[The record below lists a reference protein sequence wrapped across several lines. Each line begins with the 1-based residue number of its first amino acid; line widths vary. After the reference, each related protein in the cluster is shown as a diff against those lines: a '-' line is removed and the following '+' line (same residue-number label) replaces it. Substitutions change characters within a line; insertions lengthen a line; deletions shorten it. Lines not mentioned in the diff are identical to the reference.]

1 MAGTAAVSRRST
13 RRACVPYHAVTMT
26 HTKLDTWEEDQFKAS
41 LSQRVK
47 GGFGAF
53 WVAGSRPTEPPPVK
67 PIALTGG
74 IPDPDTLPT
83 EELIETSNIVL
94 RREGPAALRY
104 GGHQGHPGLRE
115 WLAEE
120 VRRREGLDVEAD
132 NFTITNG
139 ISGALINVSETFL
152 NEGEIGLVES
162 PTFPGGSAAI
172 QNCLADIVG
181 VRVDNDGLVPDELE
195 ETIERYESEGRTV
208 KLLYTVPNFQNPTGT
223 TLTNERRERV
233 VEVCQAHNVVIA
245 EDDAYGDVR
254 FEGEKPPSL
263 FSIAR
268 GKGVVFMGSF
278 SKTMATGLRIGWTL
292 AEQQVTDALL
302 QTRFDLGVSPW
313 LQRTILEF
321 ASNGMLERH
330 LEKVNAVYRSKR
342 DAMLAALDERCSR
355 YAAWTR
361 PEGGYFLWLKLAE
374 TVDPEKLAKAA
385 YNLGVAYVGGY
396 AFHVDDTGHNTIR
409 LAYSFLKEEEIPE
422 AIMRLGRA
430 LEEASSASQA

>member
-1 MAGTAAVSRRST
+1 MASVSYD
-13 RRACVPYHAVTMT
+13 AMTMA
-26 HTKLDTWEEDQFKAS
+26 HIQLENWDEQQLKDN
-41 LSQRVK
+41 LSHRVK

-53 WVAGSRPTEPPPVK
+53 WVAGSRPTEPPPVR

-83 EELIETSNIVL
+83 EELIECSNAVL
-94 RREGPAALRY
+94 RREGQAALRY

-120 VRRREGLDVEAD
+120 TRRREGLDVQAD

-152 NEGEIGLVES
+152 NEGEVGLVEL
-162 PTFPGGSAAI
+162 PTFPGGSGAI
-172 QNCLADIVG
+172 QNCLCDIVG
-181 VRVDNDGLVPDELE
+181 VTVDEEGLIPEALE
-195 ETIERYESEGRTV
+195 ETIEQQESEGRNV

-223 TLTNERRERV
+223 TLTVERRERV
-233 VEVCQAHNVVIA
+233 VEICHAHNVVIA

-263 FSIAR
+263 FAIAR

-292 AEQQVTDALL
+292 SEQQVTDSLL
-302 QTRFDLGVSPW
+302 QTRFDLGASPW
-313 LQRTILEF
+313 VQRTILEF
-321 ASNGMLERH
+321 ASNGMFEKH
-330 LEKVNAVYRSKR
+330 LDKVNDVYRKKR
-342 DAMLAALDERCSR
+342 DVMLSALEERCSR
-355 YAAWTR
+355 YATWTR
-361 PEGGYFLWLKLAE
+361 PEGGYFLWLTLAE
-374 TVDPEKLAKAA
+374 GVDPDKLAKAA

-396 AFHVDDTGHNTIR
+396 AFHIDGTGQNTVR
-409 LAYSFLKEEEIPE
+409 LAYSFANEDEIPE

-430 LEEASSASQA
+430 LEEASQA

>member
-1 MAGTAAVSRRST
+1 MA
-13 RRACVPYHAVTMT
+13 YHAMTMA
-26 HTKLDTWEEDQFKAS
+26 HIQLENWDEQQLKES
-41 LSQRVK
+41 LSHRVK

-53 WVAGSRPTEPPPVK
+53 WVAGSRPTEPPPVQ

-83 EELIETSNIVL
+83 EQLIECSNTVL

-120 VRRREGLDVEAD
+120 TRRREGLDVQAD

-152 NEGEIGLVES
+152 NEGEVGLVEL
-162 PTFPGGSAAI
+162 PTFPGGSGAI
-172 QNCLADIVG
+172 QNCLCDIVG
-181 VRVDNDGLVPDELE
+181 VTVDEEGLVPEALE
-195 ETIERYESEGRTV
+195 ETIEQQESEGRNV

-223 TLTNERRERV
+223 TLTVERRERV
-233 VEVCQAHNVVIA
+233 VEICHAHNVVIA

-263 FSIAR
+263 FAIAR

-292 AEQQVTDALL
+292 SEQQVTDSLL
-302 QTRFDLGVSPW
+302 QTRFDLGASPW
-313 LQRTILEF
+313 VQRTILEF
-321 ASNGMLERH
+321 ASNGMFEKH
-330 LEKVNAVYRSKR
+330 LDKVNEVYRKKR
-342 DAMLAALDERCSR
+342 DVMLSALEERCSR
-355 YAAWTR
+355 YAKWTR
-361 PEGGYFLWLKLAE
+361 PEGGYFLWLTLAE
-374 TVDPEKLAKAA
+374 GVDPEKLAKAA

-396 AFHVDDTGHNTIR
+396 AFHIDGTGQNTVR
-409 LAYSFLKEEEIPE
+409 LAYSFANEDEIPE

-430 LEEASSASQA
+430 LEEASQA